1 MTLIYNK
8 IIVLVGMMGSG
19 KTRVGGELARFVG
32 LPFIDSDRE
41 IEIAANCTVSEIFKK
56 FGEAEFRTKER
67 QIMQRL
73 LTAETCVL
81 ASGGGGFIQPDV
93 RSLIKKS
100 AISVWLKVDIDTLV
114 ERVSHK
120 NNRPLLLQGGDIKDK
135 LQQLMDVRYPIYA
148 EADITVVTDGQTP
161 QDTALQI
168 KAEIDKFLQ
177 Q

>member
-1 MTLIYNK
+1 MIPNYNK

-41 IEIAANCTVSEIFKK
+41 IELAANCSVSDIFKK
-56 FGEAEFRTKER
+56 FGEAEFRAKER

-73 LTAETCVL
+73 LAGEPCVL

-93 RSLIKKS
+93 RSYIKKS
-100 AISVWLKVDIDTLV
+100 AISVWLKVSIDTLV
-114 ERVSHK
+114 ERTSRSG
-120 NNRPLLLQGGDIKDK
+120 NRPILQGGDIKDK

-148 EADITVVTDGQTP
+148 EADITVVTDSQTP

-168 KAEIDKFLQ
+168 KTEIDRFLQ